1 MQLHEELNR
10 GLEEVGSVLLF
21 LLPAMGVVESID
33 HFDGFALV
41 NMAIRRAIEGRKET
55 L

>member
-1 MQLHEELNR
+1 M
-10 GLEEVGSVLLF
+10 LLF

-41 NMAIRRAIEGRKET
+41 NMAIRRAIEGRKEPRNST
-55 L
+55 QPALCH